1 MRFIPVFPLYLYNI
15 VFTPGFQWEILRN
28 TCEFLLFA
36 LAEKNRLCYAERKRK
51 VREMEIPEEGVL
63 GDSLRYFFT
72 PSSLASELFYYPT
85 RVGRYVCDHRYAF
98 SHDAETARLASHRL
112 NLMLICV
119 CRGELRF
126 VLEGE
131 AVNAMPGQAA
141 LFDCRQPHEYS
152 ARDDTEFCWLLFNG
166 LNAEAFYRR
175 ILQDKGGRHVFAPAA
190 FPEITRGIV
199 ELVNA
204 CETGKRMSETAC
216 SQLIH
221 RLLCELLLGGESSGG
236 EENRAVSEAI
246 GFINRN
252 LYRTITVRDV
262 AAAAR
267 FSPAHFS
274 RVFKLQTGY
283 SPYEYILLRRID
295 AAKHLL
301 TSTRLSVKE
310 VAYQVGYN
318 SEENF
323 IHSFRKKVGATPGVF
338 RSIPI

>member
-1 MRFIPVFPLYLYNI
+1 MD
-15 VFTPGFQWEILRN
+15 
-28 TCEFLLFA
+28 
-36 LAEKNRLCYAERKRK
+36 
-51 VREMEIPEEGVL
+51 IPEAGVL
-63 GDSLRYFFT
+63 SNSLRYFFT
-72 PSSLASELFYYPT
+72 PSSLAGELFYYPT
-85 RVGRYVCDHRYAF
+85 RAGRYFCDRRYAF
-98 SHDAETARLASHRL
+98 NHDAETARLASHRL

-126 VLEGE
+126 VLDGE
-131 AVNAMPGQAA
+131 AVNAMPGQTA

-152 ARDDTEFCWLLFNG
+152 ARDDTEFCWMLFNG
-166 LNAEAFYRR
+166 LNAEALYRR
-175 ILQDKGGRHVFAPAA
+175 ILQNKGGRHVFAPAG
-190 FPEITRGIV
+190 FPEITRGIGA
-199 ELVNA
+199 LVSS
-204 CETGKRMSETAC
+204 CETGERMSEAAC

-236 EENRAVSEAI
+236 EENQAVSAAI

-252 LYRTITVRDV
+252 LYRTITVAD
-262 AAAAR
+262 AAAAAS

-323 IHSFRKKVGATPGVF
+323 IHSFRKKVGVTPGVF
-338 RSIPI
+338 RSVPV

>member
-1 MRFIPVFPLYLYNI
+1 M
-15 VFTPGFQWEILRN
+15 
-28 TCEFLLFA
+28 
-36 LAEKNRLCYAERKRK
+36 
-51 VREMEIPEEGVL
+51 VRDMDIPEAGVL
-63 GDSLRYFFT
+63 SSSLRYFFT

-85 RVGRYVCDHRYAF
+85 RAGRYFCDHRYAF
-98 SHDAETARLASHRL
+98 NHDVETARLASHRL

-131 AVNAMPGQAA
+131 TANAMPGQAA
-141 LFDCRQPHEYS
+141 LFDCRRPHEYS
-152 ARDDTEFCWLLFNG
+152 AQDDTEFCWMLFNG
-166 LNAEAFYRR
+166 LNAEALYRR
-175 ILQDKGGRHVFAPAA
+175 ILQNKGGRHVFAPAG
-190 FPEITRGIV
+190 FSEIARGIG
-199 ELVNA
+199 ELVSS
-204 CETGKRMSETAC
+204 CETGERMSEAAC

-221 RLLCELLLGGESSGG
+221 HLLCELLLGGESSGG
-236 EENRAVSEAI
+236 EENQAVNAAI

-252 LYRTITVRDV
+252 LYRTITVGD
-262 AAAAR
+262 AAAAAS
-267 FSPAHFS
+267 FSTAHFS

-323 IHSFRKKVGATPGVF
+323 IHSFRKKVGVTPGVF
-338 RSIPI
+338 RSVPV